1 MSDETNTHGLAAWEI
16 EEIDRAN
23 ASGLQPVMFA
33 HGLWLLSSSWQPWRD
48 YFEARGFTTIAP
60 GWPDDPATV
69 EEAYADPEV
78 FAHKMV
84 QQVADHYLEAVAR
97 LTRQPATIGH
107 SFGGLLAQKVASE
120 GGSIAT
126 VAIDSAPIKGVLPL
140 PVSALKSASP
150 VLANPLNRNKA
161 VALTFEQFQYGWTNN
176 LDEEEA
182 RRLYDTYHVPASGA
196 PLFQAAFANFN
207 PFGGETAID
216 VKNPARGPMLI
227 IAGENDNTVP
237 LAISEATY
245 KLQGKNDGLTEY
257 HVVPGRGHSLTIDHG
272 WEEVAEIALEF
283 VERFTEPT

>member
-1 MSDETNTHGLAAWEI
+1 MSAETKAHGLAAWEI

-23 ASGLQPVMFA
+23 DSGLQPVMFA
-33 HGLWLLSSSWQPWRD
+33 HGLWLLSSSWKPWRD

-60 GWPDDPATV
+60 GWPDDPPTV

-97 LTRQPATIGH
+97 LTRMPATIGH

-140 PVSALKSASP
+140 PVSALRSASP

-182 RRLYDTYHVPASGA
+182 RRLYDACHVPASGA

-237 LAISEATY
+237 LAISEANY

-283 VERFTEPT
+283 VGRFTEPT